1 MQIFIDADAC
11 SVVDIVETIAEKYN
25 IPTTL
30 LCDTNHVLYSDYSE
44 VIVVG
49 AGADAVD
56 YKLISICHKGDIV
69 VSQDYGVAAMALG
82 KGAYAIH
89 QSGKWYTDENID
101 RMLMERHLNKKARRG
116 SSKNHIKG
124 PRKRTSEDDERF
136 AQSFEKLVLMARR
149 KKVSQMGLFKKKSV
163 VQSYDKENKKPVIK
177 ASICNGEQVAG
188 FKDIHTG
195 KIEEVMLIKSPAD
208 LEHFKIMYG
217 IDEDIAK
224 EY

>member
-1 MQIFIDADAC
+1 MQIFVDADAC
-11 SVVDIVETIAEKYN
+11 PVVDIVEMIAEKYN
-25 IPTTL
+25 IPAAL

-89 QSGKWYTDENID
+89 QSGMWYTDENID

-116 SSKNHIKG
+116 SAKNHIKG
-124 PRKRTSEDDERF
+124 PRKRTNEDDERF
-136 AQSFEKLVLMARR
+136 AQSFEKLVLMAQAR
-149 KKVSQMGLFKKKSV
+149 
-163 VQSYDKENKKPVIK
+163 E
-177 ASICNGEQVAG
+177 GEQDGTV
-188 FKDIHTG
+188 
-195 KIEEVMLIKSPAD
+195 
-208 LEHFKIMYG
+208 
-217 IDEDIAK
+217 
-224 EY
+224 